1 MYIDAKKN
9 IYLDLVVIDIFSFE
23 IIYVRKITFEFLTFD
38 I

>member
-23 IIYVRKITFEFLTFD
+23 IIYVRKNTFEFLTFD